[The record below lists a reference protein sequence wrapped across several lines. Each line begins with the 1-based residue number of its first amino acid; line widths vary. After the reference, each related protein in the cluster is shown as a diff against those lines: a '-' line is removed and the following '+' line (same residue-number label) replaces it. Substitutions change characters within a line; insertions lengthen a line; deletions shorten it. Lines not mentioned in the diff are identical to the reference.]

1 MYRLRVLL
9 KNRVSAM
16 FFLVLVS
23 LFQIS
28 PSGMGNPG
36 ETSRHNYL
44 VGFVGLVCF
53 VGFVDLVRFVGFVDL
68 VYLVGFVGL
77 VCLVGFVG
85 LGLNTLCR
93 RLSGT
98 CEGYG
103 TDLS

>member
-16 FFLVLVS
+16 FFPVLVS

-44 VGFVGLVCF
+44 VGFV
-53 VGFVDLVRFVGFVDL
+53 DLVGFVGFVDL
-68 VYLVGFVGL
+68 VYLVGFIGL
-77 VCLVGFVG
+77 VYLVGFVG